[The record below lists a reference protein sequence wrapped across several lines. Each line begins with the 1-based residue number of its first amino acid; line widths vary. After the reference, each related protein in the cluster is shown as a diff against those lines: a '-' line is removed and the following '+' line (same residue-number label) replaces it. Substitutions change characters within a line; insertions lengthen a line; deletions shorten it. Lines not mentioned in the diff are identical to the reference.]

1 VFAVSDDNSSVQ
13 SSPWQRDHCW
23 KQSNP
28 RHNIGKE
35 MTFVMQP
42 LRHVLC
48 IRNLHFLSNT
58 IRRKRRSP
66 YDPTEVRV
74 LDGNSTNNGKLVRI
88 KKVGSNPA
96 KLTAIVQTLWERVQG
111 SSSGDTVACSSS
123 GVNMSVVMQ
132 NHART
137 VTVPTTRMDPS
148 IISPRKRILREME
161 RVSLDDLAS
170 SKRQRARTTNALPCN
185 NNNNGS
191 SSNCTVTC
199 QTLQPGSALPC
210 PPQSGTKGSV
220 SGCSYSITSLLGTGR
235 DDDNA
240 VAGAAILDSES
251 SFLRTLLKSPSQQAT
266 SPEPS
271 PRPKGTNKTGGS
283 RKASPTQHR
292 QIRSPSHRGS
302 PTLSPS
308 PESFRSGL
316 RTPVVPSMGNPS
328 HAPSLPPFLSPPILY
343 GPITSPYLPHPL
355 TPTLGHHPYYTGLT
369 PVPPPY
375 RGSPSPIPPNWANYQ
390 LSSLPRGAVYH
401 GLIPPGQA
409 PHHSP
414 SLWSPVV
421 HQPLDDFRRDESASG
436 NWRIWSDYVFCHM

>member
-1 VFAVSDDNSSVQ
+1 MFAVSDDNSSVQ

-42 LRHVLC
+42 LRHVLY

-74 LDGNSTNNGKLVRI
+74 LDVNSTNNGKLVRV

-96 KLTAIVQTLWERVQG
+96 KLTAIVQTLWDRVQG
-111 SSSGDTVACSSS
+111 SSSGDAVACSSS
-123 GVNMSVVMQ
+123 GMNMSVVMQ

-137 VTVPTTRMDPS
+137 VTVPATRMDPS

-170 SKRQRARTTNALPCN
+170 SKRQRARTANALPCN

-220 SGCSYSITSLLGTGR
+220 SGCSYSITSLLGTSR

-328 HAPSLPPFLSPPILY
+328 HAPSLPTFLTPPILY
-343 GPITSPYLPHPL
+343 SPITSPYLPHPL
-355 TPTLGHHPYYTGLT
+355 TPTVGHHPYYTGLT

-375 RGSPSPIPPNWANYQ
+375 RGSPSPISPNWANYQ

-409 PHHSP
+409 PHLIP
-414 SLWSPVV
+414 WSPVV
-421 HQPLDDFRRDESASG
+421 HQPLDDFRREESAPG
-436 NWRIWSDYVFCHM
+436 N